1 MNNIQRLIALTLFT
15 LITRSDSFSHS
26 EIELTD
32 VTPNGEFGSADDYYF
47 VRFIGEG
54 VSDLSVSFPSVK
66 KNFLTPTQIANN
78 ETVAEQM
85 DVPFPSA
92 QDLGSDFTTD
102 FMLISR
108 AEMYFSGSI
117 KVEGYKLS

>member
-1 MNNIQRLIALTLFT
+1 MNNIQRVIAATLFT
-15 LITRSDSFSHS
+15 LITQNNFVGIT
-26 EIELTD
+26 EIELKD
-32 VTPNGEFGSADDYYF
+32 VEQNAEFGSADDYYF
-47 VRFIGEG
+47 VRFIGQG
-54 VSDLSVSFPSVK
+54 VSDLSINASVK

-85 DVPFPSA
+85 DVPFPSS

-117 KVEGYKLS
+117 KFEGYKLS